1 MEENEPIRKEIDGI
15 MFLSTGKYYDGI
27 NQWVS
32 HELKEGDIAAIDFAA
47 RAISRLL
54 PSNAVI
60 IPMPGHKGKPDQT
73 MHLARAIASYTRL
86 PVLDALRGRERE
98 SQYEAKHNGRS
109 LTEAQ
114 MGFRRVAT
122 LPSDRVPY
130 ILDNVVDTGT
140 TAKAAV
146 KALGGGTVVSYAM
159 SDTLLTE
166 RQDIRHSF
174 HR

>member
-1 MEENEPIRKEIDGI
+1 MEENEPIKKEVDGI
-15 MFLSTGKYYDGI
+15 LFISTGKYYDGI
-27 NQWVS
+27 NQWLS
-32 HELKEGDIAAIDFAA
+32 HELKKGDVAAIDYAA

-86 PVLDALRGRERE
+86 PVLDALRGKERE
-98 SQYEAKHNGRS
+98 SQYEAKRNGRPI
-109 LTEAQ
+109 TEDQ
-114 MGFRRVAT
+114 MGFRKISP
-122 LPSDRVPY
+122 LPSNRVPY

-146 KALGGGTVVSYAM
+146 RALGGGIVISYAM
-159 SDTLLTE
+159 SDYL
-166 RQDIRHSF
+166 QDKYSIRHS
-174 HR
+174 HKL

>member
-73 MHLARAIASYTRL
+73 MHLARAIAS
-86 PVLDALRGRERE
+86 RGRERE
-98 SQYEAKHNGRS
+98 SQYEAKHNGRP

-114 MGFRRVAT
+114 MGFRKVAT

-166 RQDIRHSF
+166 RQNIRHSF